1 MDSQLDV
8 KARTLRGCTDDL
20 MEPVFGHRRWLF
32 GLSFLLL
39 LPVCVNAGEDESFT
53 ESVVIF
59 NTVCAKCHEGECSNR
74 LSFENSPEAAASHI
88 LRHYPQATGKQW
100 LQRELFVILAY
111 MKEKCAYYPM
121 HASIPADRV
130 WDGSLLD
137 RMTTTPER
145 SYFVPLGPLSPGGYH
160 IGLEFDQ
167 DVKLTIQL
175 VSENFEMVVE
185 EYFSASDRHLDIP
198 FSIKGPG
205 NYYFRMYPQES
216 ARIIRLAITATGN
229 GVDHP

>member
-1 MDSQLDV
+1 
-8 KARTLRGCTDDL
+8 
-20 MEPVFGHRRWLF
+20 
-32 GLSFLLL
+32 L

-59 NTVCAKCHEGECSNR
+59 NTVCARCHEGECSGR
-74 LSFENSPEAAASHI
+74 LSFDNSHEPSTGHI
-88 LRHYPQATGKQW
+88 LRHYPQASGKGW

-121 HASIPADRV
+121 QTPIPPQRV

-137 RMTTTPER
+137 RMTTMPES

-167 DVKLTIQL
+167 DVKVTIQL
-175 VSENFEMVVE
+175 VSENFEMEVE
-185 EYFSASDRHLDIP
+185 EYLSSGDRHLDIP
-198 FSIKGPG
+198 FSIETPG

-216 ARIIRLAITATGN
+216 ARITRLAITATGN
-229 GVDHP
+229 GGDHH